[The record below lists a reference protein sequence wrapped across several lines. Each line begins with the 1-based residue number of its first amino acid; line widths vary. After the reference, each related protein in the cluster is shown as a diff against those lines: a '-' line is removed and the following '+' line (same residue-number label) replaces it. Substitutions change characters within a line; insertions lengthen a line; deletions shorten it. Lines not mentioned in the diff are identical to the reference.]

1 MKKKESK
8 RYKKLIDTFKVK
20 KIASLEETIEK
31 VKESSHRK
39 IRRIYRRILKFKSK
53 TKKRRS

>member
-8 RYKKLIDTFKVK
+8 RYKKLIDIFKVK

-31 VKESSHRK
+31 MVKEIK
-39 IRRIYRRILKFKSK
+39 GVPIYIEK
-53 TKKRRS
+53 TIKEK